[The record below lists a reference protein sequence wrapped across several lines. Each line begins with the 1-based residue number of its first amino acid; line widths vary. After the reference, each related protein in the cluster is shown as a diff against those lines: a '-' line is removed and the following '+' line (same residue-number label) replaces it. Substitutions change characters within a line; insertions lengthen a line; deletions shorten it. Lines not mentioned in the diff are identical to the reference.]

1 MFMATKTLTITEEAY
16 ERLAAVRQKDESFSE
31 IIMQH
36 FPKHSLL
43 ELAGILSHKEAKEL
57 REYVHNRRK
66 ASRNRL
72 NNIAKRLE

>member
-31 IIMQH
+31 IIMEH

-43 ELAGILSHKEAKEL
+43 ELAGILSNKEAEEL
-57 REYVHNRRK
+57 KGYIKDRRK
-66 ASRNRL
+66 ASR
-72 NNIAKRLE
+72 KRLEHVSKVLQ

>member
-31 IIMQH
+31 IIMDH

-57 REYVHNRRK
+57 REYISNRKRESRK
-66 ASRNRL
+66 RL
-72 NNIAKRLE
+72 NNTAKRVQ

>member
-31 IIMQH
+31 IIMDH

-43 ELAGILSHKEAKEL
+43 ELAGIFSHKEAKEL
-57 REYVHNRRK
+57 REYISNRRRE
-66 ASRNRL
+66 SRKRL
-72 NNIAKRLE
+72 NNITKRLQ